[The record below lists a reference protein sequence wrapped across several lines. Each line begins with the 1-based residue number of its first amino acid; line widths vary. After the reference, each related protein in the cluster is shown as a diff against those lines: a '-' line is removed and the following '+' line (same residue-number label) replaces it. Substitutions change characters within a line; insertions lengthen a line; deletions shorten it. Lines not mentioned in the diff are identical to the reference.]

1 MLRILFSRMLD
12 MGAEAL
18 WSKSTKN
25 CKSAGVQELLDEEV
39 ATIFF
44 TKNNRFSGSA
54 TASNHTTTNHGLGMH
69 VEYFI
74 LNYLTLTHALIDN
87 VRFTCHT
94 PYHTDSCFSF
104 FECCSSLTSWHQNV
118 IKTHLFLLLPIMSLC
133 LWHQTT
139 FLECGWDHV
148 FLGIFAN

>member
-1 MLRILFSRMLD
+1 MKSSLIVHERIVQKRIDCFNGFQIEFWNIELVNLLNQIIQLLRILFSRMLD

-54 TASNHTTTNHGLGMH
+54 TASNHATTNHGLGMH

-74 LNYLTLTHALIDN
+74 LNPYTCFNWQCQIYMSHTLSHW
-87 VRFTCHT
+87 FM
-94 PYHTDSCFSF
+94 F
-104 FECCSSLTSWHQNV
+104 Q
-118 IKTHLFLLLPIMSLC
+118 LFWML
-133 LWHQTT
+133 
-139 FLECGWDHV
+139 
-148 FLGIFAN
+148 